1 MNKKLLLIF
10 IKNQIP
16 GKVKTRLAATIGE
29 EKALQVYRL
38 LLKHTYEITLPL
50 PVAKAVYH
58 SDYIQEDNWNPPFYE
73 NYVQSGSDLGERMR
87 NAFEQAFATGYE
99 QVCIIGSD
107 CYELTEQIILQAF
120 EKLERNDVVIG
131 PAQDGGYYLLGMKT
145 LHESFFTDKKW
156 STDSVLPDTLNN
168 IKAGGQTVALLP
180 ELTDVDE
187 EKDLI
192 TMRDLNFSLD

>member
-10 IKNQIP
+10 VKNSVQ
-16 GKVKTRLAATIGE
+16 GKVKSRLAASIGE
-29 EKALQVYRL
+29 EKALQVYQL
-38 LLKHTYEITLPL
+38 LLKRTYEITLTL
-50 PVAKAVYH
+50 PVTKAVYY
-58 SDYIQEDNWNPPFYE
+58 SDYIQEDNWSPPFYE
-73 NYVQSGSDLGERMR
+73 NYVQSGQDLGERMR
-87 NAFEQAFATGYE
+87 HAFERAFTAGYE

-107 CYELTEQIILQAF
+107 CYELTEEIIEQAF

-145 LHESFFTDKKW
+145 LHESFFTGKKW

-168 IKAGGQTVALLP
+168 IKAAGQTVALLP

-187 EKDLI
+187 EKDLVTI
-192 TMRDLNFSLD
+192 RELNFSSE